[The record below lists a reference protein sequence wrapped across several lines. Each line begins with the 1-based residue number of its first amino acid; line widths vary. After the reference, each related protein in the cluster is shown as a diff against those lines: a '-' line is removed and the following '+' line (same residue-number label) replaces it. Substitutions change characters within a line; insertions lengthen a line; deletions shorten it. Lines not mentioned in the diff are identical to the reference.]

1 MPRGAPRIFRY
12 HCPFC
17 GKENTSR
24 CQECGEVYKFD
35 PVNLPGER
43 RIQQRIAFP
52 ERMWLRIKERA
63 YLTPGIGSA
72 SEFVRLACYEVLELP
87 PDASHRVSARRQ
99 LRSTMCPKCG
109 EVYEFDPNSAP
120 SEKKTNQRIWFPESL
135 WERIVARAKVTP
147 GVESASELVRLACDE
162 VLAIPPY
169 DLLISSES
177 AYTGD
182 VGTNAIPRRQRRDRP
197 GGLERF

>member
-17 GKENTSR
+17 GKENTPK

-35 PVNLPGER
+35 PVNAPSER
-43 RIQQRIAFP
+43 RIQQRIGFP

-72 SEFVRLACYEVLELP
+72 SEFVRLACCEVLALP
-87 PDASHRVSARRQ
+87 PLGRPFGPARRQ
-99 LRSTMCPKCG
+99 VRSAMCPKCG
-109 EVYEFDPNSAP
+109 EVYEFDPDPAP
-120 SEKKTNQRIWFPESL
+120 YEKSTSQRIWFPESM
-135 WERIVARAKVTP
+135 WARIVARAKVTP
-147 GVESASELVRLACDE
+147 GVASAAELVRLACDE
-162 VLAIPPY
+162 VLAIPPHH
-169 DLLISSES
+169 LLIASES

-182 VGTNAIPRRQRRDRP
+182 IGTIAIPRRQRRDRP